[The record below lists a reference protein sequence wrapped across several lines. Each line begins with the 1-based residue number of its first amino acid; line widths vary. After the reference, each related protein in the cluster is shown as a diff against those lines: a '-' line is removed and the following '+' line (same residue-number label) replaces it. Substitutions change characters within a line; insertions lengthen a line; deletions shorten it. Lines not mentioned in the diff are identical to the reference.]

1 MAAAPM
7 ERLAAVSATSAVVMA
22 VLGDMAAAA
31 GPLTG
36 TAAVTKADTADRAGM
51 ELTIPATE
59 IGADGTKLFQIIFFC
74 YFLKTGKNSNKL
86 SFFLFN
92 LKIQFSF

>member
-36 TAAVTKADTADRAGM
+36 TVAVTKAVTADRAGM

-59 IGADGTKLFQIIFFC
+59 IGADGTKLFQIIFF
-74 YFLKTGKNSNKL
+74 LL
-86 SFFLFN
+86 FFEDW
-92 LKIQFSF
+92 